1 MIGPRQGVFVSRFKP
16 ICGCRF
22 LFWMK
27 RLSGALNSPMFSK
40 QGCRPGGWWHHVH
53 SDLPSKKYCE
63 CLDSETLGPFR
74 PTDNGQGI
82 FSAVKVVSPSLMC
95 YFELKLRQEKK
106 RGALWFILEHSSPS
120 LWNNFTPSTW
130 TRNHRVC
137 NRHKPDIYLP
147 FSQRTDLCSQL
158 CSELSRPEALRT
170 SFEHVAA
177 VNTDAAVSGA
187 VSGGNIWERSTG
199 HVNRLSEFW
208 HPSCPFDLPLNSRKN
223 SLQTYRST
231 GSAVSFSNYIDTATD
246 CSCTWY
252 PCDPLCHWCTV
263 HSVYCRCLLF
273 RALMTAMVTLWPAS
287 LRSSWGTDV
296 KQTNRMSQCK
306 YLPHVS
312 LNWLPGYWLVDRYY
326 TKNKATARLAT
337 RGNSLIFHDAW
348 FTKSWYLQC
357 FVKTW

>member
-137 NRHKPDIYLP
+137 NRHNPDIYLP

-158 CSELSRPEALRT
+158 CSELSRPEALNGPR
-170 SFEHVAA
+170 VM
-177 VNTDAAVSGA
+177 
-187 VSGGNIWERSTG
+187 STG
-199 HVNRLSEFW
+199 W
-208 HPSCPFDLPLNSRKN
+208 
-223 SLQTYRST
+223 
-231 GSAVSFSNYIDTATD
+231 ASFGIQV
-246 CSCTWY
+246 
-252 PCDPLCHWCTV
+252 V
-263 HSVYCRCLLF
+263 HLICL
-273 RALMTAMVTLWPAS
+273 W
-287 LRSSWGTDV
+287 
-296 KQTNRMSQCK
+296 
-306 YLPHVS
+306 
-312 LNWLPGYWLVDRYY
+312 
-326 TKNKATARLAT
+326 T
-337 RGNSLIFHDAW
+337 RGRIHFRLIEAQGQR
-348 FTKSWYLQC
+348 SALAII
-357 FVKTW
+357 